1 MANPGRRDG
10 RAGEVGAES
19 GTCLTRLS
27 FSKPQG
33 DGLRELAGPVVY
45 LGTSSRGGRSDEG
58 RGVR

>member
-19 GTCLTRLS
+19 GTCLTHLS
-27 FSKPQG
+27 LSKPQG
-33 DGLRELAGPVVY
+33 DGLRKLAWPVVD

-58 RGVR
+58 CGVG